1 MENNKDNNYNFNHE
15 QLAFFKSIVDNVPDM
30 IFVKEAKE
38 LRFVL
43 FNKAGEELL
52 GYPRKDMI
60 GKNDYDFF
68 PKDQADFFIAKDRA
82 TLNGEIV
89 LDIPEEPIQTRYKGA
104 RILHTKKIPIL
115 DEKGK
120 PVYLLGISDDIT
132 ERKNFEKQLLMQ
144 ESEKVFRV
152 LFDSAV
158 DGMILAD
165 IETKKFVMAN
175 NALCTKLKYSPEEIT
190 KLGVVDIHPEKDLSY
205 VLDQFERQAKGE
217 FSLAKD
223 IPVKAKDG
231 SVYYVD
237 VNSSLFDFKGKKIQ
251 LGIFRD
257 ITERKNIE
265 NKLEEKTQELQTIF
279 DAIPA
284 WVFYKDKENR
294 LVKVNESYCARMEK
308 NKEELEGKSL
318 SDLYPKEQADAFFKD
333 DLEVIKFGK
342 PKRNIIEPIKTPEGD
357 LWLQTDKIPYYD
369 KQNNIIGVIGF
380 SLDITEQKKAQD
392 TLERSNKLMAGRE
405 LKMVELKKEIKE
417 LKNKVQK

>member
-175 NALCTKLKYSPEEIT
+175 KALCTKLKYSPEEIT